1 MVRYASVA
9 TLQHRRILGERIR
22 QQRSRA
28 RITQEILAEK
38 AELSAKYVGEVERA
52 SVNISV
58 DALVRVARALHVQVH
73 DLTRGF

>member
-1 MVRYASVA
+1 MA